1 MTSNPHVVFVCLHG
15 AAKSVLAAADFE
27 RMAKERGLRVAAE
40 WAGTEPDPEI
50 APPVLA
56 ALKAEGVDMAGRRP
70 RLVTREMAAGATRVV
85 AFGCGLG
92 AAAPDGDRIEA
103 VGGRAGCERRAAGR
117 AGGHPAAPRAPA
129 RRMERVMKWI
139 TRTKARV
146 DRIACPWLIRRFI
159 DTQAEF
165 LFVPDALVTETAA
178 REGATPY
185 DVPGVELGHHGE
197 RCSFDAFL
205 DKYGLTDPALQALA
219 LIVRGADT
227 DARGIAKE
235 AWGLYAVAS
244 GFREISRDDFEN
256 MERQFPVYDAL
267 YAYCRSG
274 LTRGA

>member
-1 MTSNPHVVFVCLHG
+1 
-15 AAKSVLAAADFE
+15 
-27 RMAKERGLRVAAE
+27 
-40 WAGTEPDPEI
+40 
-50 APPVLA
+50 
-56 ALKAEGVDMAGRRP
+56 
-70 RLVTREMAAGATRVV
+70 
-85 AFGCGLG
+85 
-92 AAAPDGDRIEA
+92 
-103 VGGRAGCERRAAGR
+103 
-117 AGGHPAAPRAPA
+117 
-129 RRMERVMKWI
+129 MKWI
-139 TRTKARV
+139 TRAKARV

-165 LFVPDALVTETAA
+165 LFVPDAEVMATAT

-205 DKYGLTDPALQALA
+205 DKYRLTDPALQALA

>member
-1 MTSNPHVVFVCLHG
+1 
-15 AAKSVLAAADFE
+15 
-27 RMAKERGLRVAAE
+27 
-40 WAGTEPDPEI
+40 
-50 APPVLA
+50 
-56 ALKAEGVDMAGRRP
+56 
-70 RLVTREMAAGATRVV
+70 
-85 AFGCGLG
+85 
-92 AAAPDGDRIEA
+92 
-103 VGGRAGCERRAAGR
+103 
-117 AGGHPAAPRAPA
+117 
-129 RRMERVMKWI
+129 MKWI
-139 TRTKARV
+139 TRAKARV

-159 DTQAEF
+159 DKQAEF
-165 LFVPDALVTETAA
+165 LFVPDADVMATAT

-256 MERQFPVYDAL
+256 MDRQFHVYDAL

-274 LTRGA
+274 LKLGT

>member
-1 MTSNPHVVFVCLHG
+1 
-15 AAKSVLAAADFE
+15 
-27 RMAKERGLRVAAE
+27 
-40 WAGTEPDPEI
+40 
-50 APPVLA
+50 
-56 ALKAEGVDMAGRRP
+56 
-70 RLVTREMAAGATRVV
+70 
-85 AFGCGLG
+85 
-92 AAAPDGDRIEA
+92 
-103 VGGRAGCERRAAGR
+103 
-117 AGGHPAAPRAPA
+117 
-129 RRMERVMKWI
+129 MERIMKWI
-139 TRTKARV
+139 TRAKARV

-159 DTQAEF
+159 DKQAEF
-165 LFVPDALVTETAA
+165 LFVPDADVMATAA

-205 DKYGLTDPALQALA
+205 DKYRLTDPALQALA

-256 MERQFPVYDAL
+256 MERQFHVYDAL

-274 LTRGA
+274 LKLGT